1 MSRRSQ
7 QNSIREVAD
16 PVSTWRALIAA
27 LAVVTMLTGLP
38 GTTAPAVAGSV
49 SVIGLTIKQF
59 PGKEQVAISA
69 TGPLTYTIATR
80 RNPLRV
86 ELRLEG
92 AALAAPL
99 DAAGVD
105 VIKSARAEAR
115 GGAVEVTI
123 LLRRDTPYDVT
134 YALGRAV
141 LVVGFATGAVAGTTQ
156 RFTLEFR
163 NADIADV
170 FRTLSELAN
179 VNIVVGTDVQGRV
192 TMRLVDVTFEEALR
206 LILEANRLGAL
217 RIGRSVV
224 VMPLDRLPAPD
235 AVAKTYR
242 LQHANATD
250 VAAMINTL
258 QQQVTSGRPGLATGQ
273 RGLAVADPDTNSV
286 FVVAP
291 PEDHAIIEQLIAAV
305 DLPVP
310 LRVVKLNYLEAK
322 PAADLLREMLVKEG
336 AIVIKEDPRA
346 NALVLAGPDNLLRRA
361 QALLAEL
368 DIELPQVMIEARVV
382 ELSKGASRD
391 LGLTSLVQATPPAIV
406 IPPVGQILFE
416 IASGTLEAFLRRLQ
430 VLINE
435 NKGRI
440 LAAPRIA
447 TLDGH
452 EAVITVG
459 KTISVPV
466 VGPQGTVGVQEI
478 NAGITLAIT
487 PRVNTGG
494 LITAR
499 INPQVRSISEIR
511 AEGFVISE
519 RSADTTLTVRDGTSI
534 VLGGLITTEELE
546 TMTRIPL
553 LSDIPILGELFKFRR
568 REVRESEVIVII
580 TPRLLTRLSPQP

>member
-1 MSRRSQ
+1 M
-7 QNSIREVAD
+7 
-16 PVSTWRALIAA
+16 RALVGL
-27 LAVVTMLTGLP
+27 LATVVMLASLL
-38 GTTAPAVAGSV
+38 APATPIRAASV
-49 SVIGLTIKQF
+49 TITAITVKQF
-59 PGKEQVAISA
+59 PGKEQVAVIA
-69 TGPLTYTIATR
+69 TGPLTYTLANR

-86 ELRLEG
+86 ELHLDG
-92 AALAAPL
+92 ATLAAPL
-99 DAAGVD
+99 GAGGVD

-115 GGAVEVTI
+115 NDAVDVTI
-123 LLRRDTPYDVT
+123 LLRRDAAYDVT
-134 YALGRAV
+134 YANGRSV
-141 LVVGFATGAVAGTTQ
+141 LILGFATGAVAGVTQ

-179 VNIVVGTDVQGRV
+179 VNIVVGSDVQGRV

-224 VMPLDRLPAPD
+224 VMPLERLPAPD

-242 LQHANATD
+242 LQHANAAD

-258 QQQVTSGRPGLATGQ
+258 QQQAVGGRPGQAAGQ
-273 RGLAVADPDTNSV
+273 RGLAVADPDSNSV

-291 PEDHAIIEQLIAAV
+291 PEDQVIIEQLIASV

-310 LRVVKLNYLEAK
+310 LRVVKLNFLDAK
-322 PAADLLREMLVKEG
+322 PAADLLRDMLAKEG

-346 NALVLAGPDNLLRRA
+346 NALVLAGPENMLRRA
-361 QALLAEL
+361 LGLLAQL
-368 DIELPQVMIEARVV
+368 DVALPQIMIEARVV
-382 ELSKGASRD
+382 ELNKGASQD
-391 LGLTSLVQATPPAIV
+391 LGLSSLVQAAPPAIV

-416 IASGTLEAFLRRLQ
+416 IATGTLEVFLRRLQ
-430 VLINE
+430 LLIEE
-435 NKGRI
+435 NKGRV

-487 PRVNTGG
+487 PRVNTDG

-553 LSDIPILGELFKFRR
+553 LSDIPILGELFKFRH

-580 TPRLLTRLSPQP
+580 TPRILTRLAPSP

>member
-1 MSRRSQ
+1 MRAASVFL
-7 QNSIREVAD
+7 SIVVAA
-16 PVSTWRALIAA
+16 TALLAPSLPAHAA
-27 LAVVTMLTGLP
+27 T
-38 GTTAPAVAGSV
+38 V
-49 SVIGLTIKQF
+49 SVTALTVKQF
-59 PGKEQVAISA
+59 PGKEQLAVAA
-69 TGPLTYTIATR
+69 TGPLTYTLANR

-92 AALAAPL
+92 ATLAAPVET
-99 DAAGVD
+99 AGID
-105 VIKSARAEAR
+105 VIKSARAEPR
-115 GGAVEVTI
+115 NGAVEVTI
-123 LLRRDTPYDVT
+123 LLRREAPYDVT
-134 YALGRAV
+134 YAGNRSV
-141 LVVGFATGAVAGTTQ
+141 LVLGFATGAVAGATQ

-163 NADIADV
+163 NAEIVDV

-179 VNIVVGTDVQGRV
+179 VNIVVGADVQGRV

-224 VMPLDRLPAPD
+224 VMPLERLPAPD
-235 AVAKTYR
+235 AVGKTYR

-250 VAAMINTL
+250 VATMINTL
-258 QQQVTSGRPGLATGQ
+258 QQQAVGGRPGQAAGQ

-291 PEDHAIIEQLIAAV
+291 PEDQVIIEQLIASV

-310 LRVVKLNYLEAK
+310 LRVVKLNFLDAK
-322 PAADLLREMLVKEG
+322 PTADLLREMLAKEG
-336 AIVIKEDPRA
+336 AIVIKEDIRA
-346 NALVLAGPDNLLRRA
+346 NALVLAGPESLLRRA
-361 QALLAEL
+361 QGLLAEL
-368 DIELPQVMIEARVV
+368 DVALPQVMIEARVV
-382 ELSKGASRD
+382 ELNKGASRE
-391 LGLTSLVQATPPAIV
+391 LGLTSLVQVRPPAII
-406 IPPVGQILFE
+406 IPPVGDILFE
-416 IASGTLEAFLRRLQ
+416 IAAGTLEAFLRRLQ
-430 VLINE
+430 LLINE
-435 NKGRI
+435 NKGRV

-487 PRVNTGG
+487 PRVNTDG

-511 AEGFVISE
+511 AEGFVIAE

-534 VLGGLITTEELE
+534 VIGGLITTEELE

-568 REVRESEVIVII
+568 REVRESEVIIII
-580 TPRLLTRLSPQP
+580 TPRILTRMAPAP

>member
-1 MSRRSQ
+1 MVSV
-7 QNSIREVAD
+7 VALTAGL
-16 PVSTWRALIAA
+16 VSVAGPA
-27 LAVVTMLTGLP
+27 LA
-38 GTTAPAVAGSV
+38 APATVTA
-49 SVIGLTIKQF
+49 LTVKQF
-59 PGKEQVAISA
+59 PGKEQLAVSA

-80 RNPLRV
+80 RSPLRV

-92 AALAAPL
+92 AMLAAPL

-105 VIKSARAEAR
+105 VIKSVRAESR
-115 GGAVEVTI
+115 GSAVEVTI
-123 LLRRDTPYDVT
+123 LLRRETPYDVT
-134 YALGRAV
+134 YALGRNV
-141 LVVGFATGAVAGTTQ
+141 LVVGFATGATAGANQ

-179 VNIVVGTDVQGRV
+179 VNIVVGTDVQGKV

-224 VMPLDRLPAPD
+224 VMPLDRVPAPD
-235 AVAKTYR
+235 AVPKTYR

-258 QQQVTSGRPGLATGQ
+258 QQQVGGGRAGQAAGQ

-322 PAADLLREMLVKEG
+322 PAADLLREMLAKEG
-336 AIVIKEDPRA
+336 AIIIKEDPRV
-346 NALVLAGPDNLLRRA
+346 NALVLAGPESILRRA
-361 QALLAEL
+361 AALLADL
-368 DIELPQVMIEARVV
+368 DIELPQIMIEARVV
-382 ELSKGASRD
+382 ELSKGASRE

-416 IASGTLEAFLRRLQ
+416 IAAGTLEAFLRRLQ
-430 VLINE
+430 LLINE
-435 NKGRI
+435 NKGRV

-487 PRVNTGG
+487 PRVNKDGM
-494 LITAR
+494 ITAR
-499 INPQVRSISEIR
+499 VNPQVRSISEIR

-534 VLGGLITTEELE
+534 VLGGLITTDELE

-568 REVRESEVIVII
+568 REIRESEVIVII
-580 TPRLLTRLSPQP
+580 TPRILTRLAPAP